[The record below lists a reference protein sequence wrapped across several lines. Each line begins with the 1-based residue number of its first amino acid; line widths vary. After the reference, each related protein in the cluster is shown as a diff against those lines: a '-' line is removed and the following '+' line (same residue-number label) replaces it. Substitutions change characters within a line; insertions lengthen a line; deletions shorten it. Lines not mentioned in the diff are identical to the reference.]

1 MTGTT
6 NKKPTGRARLALVLR
21 SVGTILQPFEVARV
35 LGIDQR
41 EAARLLDRWR
51 QQGWMVRLRRGL
63 YASVPLEML
72 GSEKVLENPWVI
84 VPFLFSPGYVGGWSA
99 AMYWD
104 LTEQIF
110 RDVCVITSTHV
121 KEKNQVVG
129 GTRFV
134 LKHVAESKIFGLK
147 NYWDGKIRIQVS
159 DPARTILDVLDDPP
173 LGGGPRQI
181 SDLIVAFLRLHPTA
195 VGQLI
200 GYAERLGNGA
210 VFKRLGFM
218 AEKLGLDP
226 EGLQGACRDRL
237 SAGNAKL
244 DPMTEC
250 PRLVSRWRLWVPEAW
265 LERNDD

>member
-1 MTGTT
+1 M
-6 NKKPTGRARLALVLR
+6 PTGRARLALVLR
-21 SVGTILQPFEVARV
+21 NVGTILQPFEVAKV
-35 LGIDQR
+35 LKIDPR
-41 EAARLLDRWR
+41 AAARLLDRWR

-72 GSEKVLENPWVI
+72 GSEQVLENPWVI

-121 KEKNQVVG
+121 RGKKQVVG

-134 LKHVAESKIFGLK
+134 LKHVDESKIFGLK
-147 NYWDGKIRIQVS
+147 SYWDGKVRIQVS
-159 DPARTILDVLDDPP
+159 DPSRTILDVLDDPS
-173 LGGGPRQI
+173 LGGGPRQM
-181 SDLIVAFLRLHPTA
+181 SDLIMAFMRIHPTD

-218 AEKLGLDP
+218 VERLGLDP
-226 EGLQGACRDRL
+226 EGLQGVCRERL

-244 DPMTEC
+244 DPMIEC

-265 LERNDD
+265 VERNDD